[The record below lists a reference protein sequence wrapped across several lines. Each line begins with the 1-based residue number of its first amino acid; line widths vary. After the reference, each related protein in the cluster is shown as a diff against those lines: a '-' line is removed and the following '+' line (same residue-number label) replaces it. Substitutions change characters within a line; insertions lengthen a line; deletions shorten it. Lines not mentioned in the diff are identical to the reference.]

1 MPHLPCKL
9 CLVIPCY
16 NEESILQD
24 TIQQLLILLQDIE
37 GKEIADEGSC
47 MLLVNDGSSDKT
59 WEIIENAS
67 KEYPDKVLGASLAAN
82 RGHQAALLAGLTE
95 AVTFS
100 DVTISLD
107 ADLQDDINV
116 IHDFLREYHNGNDIV
131 YGVRN
136 DRSSDSFF
144 KRMTAESFYKLMQWL
159 GVKTIYNHAD
169 FRLMSKRAVKALL
182 EYSEVNLYIRGL
194 VPILGFRQAI
204 VFYKRKP
211 AERPT
216 HYPLSKMLLLAWEGI
231 TSFSI
236 RPIRAIT
243 ALGVG
248 MLFVCFLLYIYILYS
263 KFLGVTVAGWT
274 SLGAVVLLLG
284 SFQLLSIGIIGEY
297 IAKIYLEVKRRPRF
311 LIQERIG
318 FKGKTE

>member
-1 MPHLPCKL
+1 MTIQSNKL

-16 NEESILQD
+16 NEESILKD
-24 TIQQLLILLQDIE
+24 TIQQLLSLLQDLVRE
-37 GKEIADEGSC
+37 NLASEDSC

-59 WEIIENAS
+59 WEIIEDAS
-67 KEYPDKVLGASLAAN
+67 KQYPGKVLGASLAAN

-95 AVTFS
+95 ACKIS
-100 DVTISLD
+100 DVTVSLD

-116 IHDFLREYHNGNDIV
+116 IQDFLKEYHNGNDIV

-136 DRSSDSFF
+136 DRSSDTFF
-144 KRMTAESFYKLMQWL
+144 KRLTAESFYKLMQWL

-169 FRLMSKRAVKALL
+169 FRLMSKRAVQALL
-182 EYSEVNLYIRGL
+182 DYSEVYIRGL

-248 MLFVCFLLYIYILYS
+248 MLFVCFLLLIYILYS

-297 IAKIYLEVKRRPRF
+297 IAKIYMEVKRRPRF
-311 LIQERIG
+311 LIQKKAGYTNEQP
-318 FKGKTE
+318 

>member
-1 MPHLPCKL
+1 MSTKPNKL

-24 TIQQLLILLQDIE
+24 TVRQLLALLQELQHEDLISE
-37 GKEIADEGSC
+37 DSC

-59 WEIIENAS
+59 WDIIENAS
-67 KEYPDKVLGASLAAN
+67 KEHPGKVLGASLAAN

-95 AVTFS
+95 ASEIS
-100 DVTISLD
+100 DVTVSLD

-116 IHDFLREYHNGNDIV
+116 IKDFLREYHNGNDIV

-144 KRMTAESFYKLMQWL
+144 KRLTAESFYKLMQWL

-169 FRLMSKRAVKALL
+169 FRLMSKQAVKALL
-182 EYSEVNLYIRGL
+182 DYSEVNLYLRGL

-211 AERPT
+211 TERPT

-243 ALGVG
+243 ALGLG
-248 MLFVCFLLYIYILYS
+248 MLFVCFLLLIYILYS

-284 SFQLLSIGIIGEY
+284 SFQLLSVGIIGEY

-311 LIQERIG
+311 LIQKKTG
-318 FKGKTE
+318 FDDK

>member
-1 MPHLPCKL
+1 MEHSDCKL

-16 NEESILQD
+16 NEESILHD
-24 TIQQLLILLQDIE
+24 TIQQLLALLQDLIVQE
-37 GKEIADEGSC
+37 LAGQDSC
-47 MLLVNDGSSDKT
+47 MLLINDGSSDKT
-59 WEIIENAS
+59 WDIIENAS
-67 KEYPDKVLGASLAAN
+67 KEHPGKVLGASLAAN

-95 AVTFS
+95 ACKIS

-116 IHDFLREYHNGNDIV
+116 IKDFLREYHNGNDIV

-144 KRMTAESFYKLMQWL
+144 KRLTAESFYKLMQWL

-169 FRLMSKRAVKALL
+169 FRLMSKQAVKALL

-211 AERPT
+211 TERPT

-243 ALGVG
+243 FLGII
-248 MLFVCFLLYIYILYS
+248 MLAICFCLFIYILYS
-263 KFLGVTVAGWT
+263 KFVGYTVAGWT
-274 SLGAVVLLLG
+274 SLAAVTLLLG
-284 SFQLLSIGIIGEY
+284 SFQLLSVGIIGEY

-311 LIQERIG
+311 LIQ
-318 FKGKTE
+318 KKTGYTDEQ

>member
-1 MPHLPCKL
+1 MFLQPNKL

-16 NEESILQD
+16 NEGSILQD
-24 TIQQLLILLQDIE
+24 TIQQLLSLLQDVAQ
-37 GKEIADEGSC
+37 KNLASADSC

-67 KEYPDKVLGASLAAN
+67 KEYPGKVLGVSLAAN
-82 RGHQAALLAGLTE
+82 RGNQAALLAGLTE
-95 AVTFS
+95 ASEIS

-116 IHDFLREYHNGNDIV
+116 IQDFLREYHNGNDIV

-144 KRMTAESFYKLMQWL
+144 KRITAELFYKLMQWL
-159 GVKTIYNHAD
+159 DAKTIYNHAD
-169 FRLMSKRAVKALL
+169 FRLMSKRAIKALL

-194 VPILGFRQAI
+194 VPILGFHQAI

-211 AERPT
+211 ANRPN

-236 RPIRAIT
+236 CPIRAIT
-243 ALGVG
+243 VLGLG
-248 MLFVCFLLYIYILYS
+248 MLFVCFLIFAYILHS
-263 KFLGVTVAGWT
+263 KFLGITVAGWT
-274 SLGAVVLLLG
+274 SLGAIVLLLG
-284 SFQLLSIGIIGEY
+284 GFQLLSIGIIGEY

-311 LIQERIG
+311 LIQQKTG
-318 FKGKTE
+318 FEDK

>member
-1 MPHLPCKL
+1 MTVQSNKL

-24 TIQQLLILLQDIE
+24 TIRQLLSLLQDLE
-37 GKEIADEGSC
+37 KENLASEDSC

-67 KEYPDKVLGASLAAN
+67 KEYPGKVLGASLAAN

-95 AVTFS
+95 ASEIS
-100 DVTISLD
+100 DVTVSLD

-116 IHDFLREYHNGNDIV
+116 IKDFLREYHNGNDIV

-136 DRSSDSFF
+136 DRSSDTFF
-144 KRMTAESFYKLMQWL
+144 KRLTAETFYKLMQWL

-182 EYSEVNLYIRGL
+182 EYSEVNLYLRGL

-211 AERPT
+211 ADRPT

-243 ALGVG
+243 LLGIV
-248 MLFVCFLLYIYILYS
+248 MMAVCFVLFIYILYS
-263 KFLGVTVAGWT
+263 KFIGFTVAGWT
-274 SLGAVVLLLG
+274 SLAAVTLLLG
-284 SFQLLSIGIIGEY
+284 SFQLLSVGIIGEY

-311 LIQERIG
+311 LIQEKTG
-318 FKGKTE
+318 FKDK